1 MKIVNTY
8 EDLQYPATR
17 FIINIHDIQSYTL
30 DTFNLHKS
38 VPTTGFK
45 FLLARG
51 AFKLID
57 KPNA

>member
-1 MKIVNTY
+1 MRIVNTY

-17 FIINIHDIQSYTL
+17 FILNIQSYKI

-38 VPTTGFK
+38 LPTTGFK
-45 FLLARG
+45 FLLARN
-51 AFKLID
+51 AFKLIN

>member
-1 MKIVNTY
+1 MRIVNTY
-8 EDLQYPATR
+8 GDLQYPATR
-17 FIINIHDIQSYTL
+17 FILNNQSYKI

>member
-1 MKIVNTY
+1 MRIVNTY
-8 EDLQYPATR
+8 GDLQYPATR
-17 FIINIHDIQSYTL
+17 FILNIQSYKI

-38 VPTTGFK
+38 LPTTGFK

>member
-1 MKIVNTY
+1 MRIVNTY
-8 EDLQYPATR
+8 EDLQYHATR
-17 FIINIHDIQSYTL
+17 FIINIYDIQSYKI

-51 AFKLID
+51 AFKLINR
-57 KPNA
+57 PNA

>member
-1 MKIVNTY
+1 MRIVNTY
-8 EDLQYPATR
+8 GDLQYPATR
-17 FIINIHDIQSYTL
+17 FIINIQSYKI

-38 VPTTGFK
+38 LPTTGFK